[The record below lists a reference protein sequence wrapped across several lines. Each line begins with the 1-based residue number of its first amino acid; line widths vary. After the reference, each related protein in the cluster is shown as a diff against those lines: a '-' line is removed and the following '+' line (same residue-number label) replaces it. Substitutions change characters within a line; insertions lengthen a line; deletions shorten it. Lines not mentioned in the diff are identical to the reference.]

1 MPKRRMRAVPDR
13 QWAFLMKSGCLFVTL
28 VMLSLT
34 ETAQAQLFSP
44 GQSLRSSDTSLQNAG
59 RLTGDFRHLRRNR
72 RRGDFVGKQNDAPQ
86 GFVGNTQGRVQGRA
100 QTATATL
107 REEPQIQVN
116 RPRPAPS
123 RTGIYEPRLTIG
135 FDPVRPSDSDVARQ
149 TQASVSRAVSLISPA
164 TINVSLTDGVATL
177 RGEVGSAK
185 AKELATLVAQL
196 EPGVESV
203 QNELTVRDSPLPT
216 DPR

>member
-1 MPKRRMRAVPDR
+1 MRPVPNL
-13 QWAFLMKSGCLFVTL
+13 QWAVCMKSGCLL
-28 VMLSLT
+28 VVALAMLSLT

-44 GQSLRSSDTSLQNAG
+44 EQSLQSNTSLSNAG
-59 RLTGDFRHLRRNR
+59 ALSGDFRHLRRNR

-86 GFVGNTQGRVQGRA
+86 GFVGDTQGRIQGRV

-135 FDPVRPSDSDVARQ
+135 FETKPPLDSDLAQQ
-149 TQASVSRAVSLISPA
+149 TQASVSRTVNLVSPA
-164 TINVSLTDGVATL
+164 TINVSLSDGVATL

-185 AKELATLVAQL
+185 AKELAALVAQF

-203 QNELTVRDSPLPT
+203 RNELVVRRSPSPT
-216 DPR
+216 ESP